1 MSLSLEARDLSVG
14 YRNRGNVRAVLS
26 NINVQVAAGE
36 LVCLLGVN
44 GIGKS
49 TLMRTLARMEPA
61 LAGSVLINGADITG
75 MSQYDL
81 ARHVAVVLTE
91 RIAVGS
97 MPAFKLV
104 ELGRYPHVGWSGLL
118 SDADHEIV
126 RDAIVAVGAEHLAHR
141 EINEL
146 SDGERQR
153 IMIARALAQR
163 PAVLLLDEPAAF
175 LDVSARVEM
184 VATLRRLARE
194 QNVAVILS
202 SHDLELS
209 LRLADTI
216 WLIDGA
222 GHMHID
228 APEDLLADG
237 SIGDVFSGPNIAFS
251 AVDRTFKIRNHPH
264 GKAFVGGTSE
274 GVGMARTV
282 LEREGFEI
290 THSPEGAQL
299 TVTMNASGWEARGRQ
314 GINRGASFAEL
325 ARFVRQEAGATLQT
339 ESQP

>member
-1 MSLSLEARDLSVG
+1 MTPLLEANDLTVG
-14 YRNRGNVRAVLS
+14 YRSRGQTRAVLRD
-26 NINVQVAAGE
+26 INVQVAPGE
-36 LVCLLGVN
+36 LICLLGVN

-49 TLMRTLARMEPA
+49 TLMRTLARMAPA
-61 LAGSVLINGADITG
+61 LAGSVEINGTDISR

-91 RIAVGS
+91 QVAVGS

-118 SDADHEIV
+118 SDADRDIV

-141 EINEL
+141 EITEL

-163 PAVLLLDEPAAF
+163 PALLLLDEPAAF

-184 VATLRRLARE
+184 IATLRRLARD

-209 LRLADTI
+209 LRMADTI

-222 GHMHID
+222 GRLSIG
-228 APEDLLADG
+228 APEDLLAEG
-237 SIGDVFSGPNIAFS
+237 CIGAAFSSPNIVFSAG
-251 AVDRTFKIRNHPH
+251 DRTFKIRNHPH
-264 GKAFVGGTSE
+264 GKVFVDGARE
-274 GVGMARTV
+274 GERLARTV
-282 LEREGFEI
+282 IEREGFEI
-290 THSPEGAQL
+290 THSPDGAL
-299 TVTMNASGWEARGRQ
+299 LVVTMTASGWEARGRR
-314 GINRGASFAEL
+314 GNNRGRNFAEL
-325 ARFVRQEAGATLQT
+325 ARFVRQETSAVLQT
-339 ESQP
+339 ELQS

>member
-14 YRNRGNVRAVLS
+14 YRSRGKMRAVLS

-61 LAGSVLINGADITG
+61 LAGSVAINGTDITR

-91 RIAVGS
+91 RVAIGS

-118 SDADHEIV
+118 SDADHDIV
-126 RDAIVAVGAEHLAHR
+126 RDAIAAVGAEHLAHR

-184 VATLRRLARE
+184 IATLRRLARE
-194 QNVAVILS
+194 RNVAVVLS

-209 LRLADTI
+209 LRMADTI

-222 GHMHID
+222 GRMHIG

-237 SIGDVFSGPNIAFS
+237 SIGAAFSGPNIAFS
-251 AVDRTFKIRNHPH
+251 AGERTFKIRNHPH
-264 GKAFVGGTSE
+264 GKAFVDGTGE
-274 GVGMARTV
+274 GVGMAQTV

-290 THSPEGAQL
+290 SQSPDDALLAVTL
-299 TVTMNASGWEARGRQ
+299 TPAGWDARGRE
-314 GINRGASFAEL
+314 GARHGESFAEL
-325 ARFVRQEAGATLQT
+325 ARFVRQEAGIILLA
-339 ESQP
+339 EPQP